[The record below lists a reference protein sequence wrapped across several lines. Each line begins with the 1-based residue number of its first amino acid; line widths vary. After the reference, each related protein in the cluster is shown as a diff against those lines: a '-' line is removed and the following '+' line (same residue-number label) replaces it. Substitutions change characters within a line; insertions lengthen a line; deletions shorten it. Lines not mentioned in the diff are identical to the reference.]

1 MGKSIKIYGFKI
13 FQLKKLYIHITTIN
27 QKLLLVTKKERK
39 ESKDGSEVRY
49 QITRKESKGRR
60 EQNYNEKPINKIVIS
75 TCLSIIALN
84 VNGLMLQSK
93 AHVS

>member
-60 EQNYNEKPINKIVIS
+60 EQNYNENPINKIVIR
-75 TCLSIIALN
+75 N
-84 VNGLMLQSK
+84 
-93 AHVS
+93 